1 MVPVNGRLA
10 LVCVRRVTAWRTA
23 VNAHARASV
32 VSLVL
37 VEDAVILWMEAVPVW
52 VILGVKLVRKHAPEN
67 VPKMEN
73 AIKRLANVNV
83 LALIS
88 ARSVSTGRAQIIAM
102 VRVSVI

>member
-1 MVPVNGRLA
+1 
-10 LVCVRRVTAWRTA
+10 
-23 VNAHARASV
+23 
-32 VSLVL
+32 
-37 VEDAVILWMEAVPVW
+37 MEAAPVW

-88 ARSVSTGRAQIIAM
+88 ARSVNTG
-102 VRVSVI
+102 